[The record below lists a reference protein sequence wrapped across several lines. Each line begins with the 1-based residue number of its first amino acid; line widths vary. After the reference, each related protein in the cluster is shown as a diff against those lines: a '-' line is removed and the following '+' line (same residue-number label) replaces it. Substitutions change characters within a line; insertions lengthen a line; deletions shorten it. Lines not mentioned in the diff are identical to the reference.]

1 MRRFFAALVLA
12 VLGFPPVLAAQ
23 DSAPSGPVFKR
34 VAAPKPG
41 DKPKITVQ
49 IDPDEYFAY
58 FNPPPEEEEEQSR
71 SETVPPQVGAPL
83 PHGPFWQAFMSRGQ
97 PMAMDQ
103 IEDALRLA
111 PAGQPRLSHLQD
123 IANAHARDIL
133 VSTVGTQVSPAL
145 VVAVISVE
153 SAGKADA
160 VSHAGAQGLMQLIPA
175 TADRFGVK
183 DATDPGQ
190 NIAGGVRY
198 LDWLMREFKG
208 NPVHVLAAYNAGENA
223 VKGHNGAPPFQ
234 ETRAYVPKVLA
245 AWQVAR
251 GLCITPPDLISDGCV
266 LKTGEVA
273 SGG

>member
-58 FNPPPEEEEEQSR
+58 FNPPPEEEEQSR

-251 GLCITPPDLISDGCV
+251 GLCITPPELISDGCV

>member
-12 VLGFPPVLAAQ
+12 VLGFPPALAAQ

-41 DKPKITVQ
+41 EKPKITVQ

-58 FNPPPEEEEEQSR
+58 FNPPPEEEEEQSPPA
-71 SETVPPQVGAPL
+71 TVPPQVGPPL
-83 PHGPFWQAFMSRGQ
+83 PHGPFWQAFISRGQ

-251 GLCITPPDLISDGCV
+251 GLCITPPELISDGCV

>member
-1 MRRFFAALVLA
+1 MKRLISVLLA
-12 VLGFPPVLAAQ
+12 FGLAFPLAAAGQ
-23 DSAPSGPVFKR
+23 EVAPSGPVFKR

-41 DKPKITVQ
+41 EKPKITVQ
-49 IDPDEYFAY
+49 IDPDEYYKY
-58 FNPPPEEEEEQSR
+58 FNPTPPEETEPEAAVVV
-71 SETVPPQVGAPL
+71 VPTGPQL

-111 PAGQPRLSHLQD
+111 PAGQPRLTHLQN

-145 VVAVISVE
+145 VVAVIAVE
-153 SAGKADA
+153 SAGKTDA
-160 VSHAGAQGLMQLIPA
+160 VSPAGAQGLMQLIPA
-175 TADRFGVK
+175 TAERFGVTDSK
-183 DATDPGQ
+183 DPAQ
-190 NIAGGVRY
+190 NIAGGVKY

-223 VKGHNGAPPFQ
+223 VKGNNGAPPFS

-251 GLCITPPDLISDGCV
+251 GLCITPPELISDGCV

>member
-1 MRRFFAALVLA
+1 VRRFFAALVLA
-12 VLGFPPVLAAQ
+12 VLGFPPALAAQ

-41 DKPKITVQ
+41 EKPKITVQ

-58 FNPPPEEEEEQSR
+58 FNPPPEEEEEQSPPA
-71 SETVPPQVGAPL
+71 TVPPQVGPPL
-83 PHGPFWQAFMSRGQ
+83 PHGPFWQAFISRGQ

-251 GLCITPPDLISDGCV
+251 GLCITPPELISDGCV